1 VVAQAGVKRFAWP
14 AAAAVAAVLL
24 AALAVH
30 GERPQS
36 GIMRAVPPGV
46 LAGWDLLQITEVSV
60 ATSGGA
66 RTFRR
71 GEAGQWRVAGDGSP
85 AAPGLAE
92 RIEIGLKLLRTSP
105 PQRILDASEVAGR
118 PLAEFG
124 LASPRLTVSLRTADG
139 AGITIAFGSIN
150 PLGLARYARVDGR
163 PGLLLLATYLAEAWE
178 RVAQPP

>member
-1 VVAQAGVKRFAWP
+1 MKRIAWP
-14 AAAAVAAVLL
+14 VAAGIAVALL

-36 GIMRAVPPGV
+36 GIMRAVPAGV
-46 LAGWDLLQITEVSV
+46 LAGWDLLQITEVAV
-60 ATSGGA
+60 ATSGSA

-92 RIEIGLKLLRTSP
+92 RIEIGLKLLHTSP